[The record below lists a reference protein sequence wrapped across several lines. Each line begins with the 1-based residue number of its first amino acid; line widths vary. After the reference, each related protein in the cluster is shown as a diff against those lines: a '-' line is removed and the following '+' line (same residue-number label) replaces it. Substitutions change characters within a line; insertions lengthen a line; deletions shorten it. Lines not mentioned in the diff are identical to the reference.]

1 MSQRK
6 TTITDVANAA
16 QVSIATVDRVLNGR
30 GGVKPERARRVLEWA
45 RKLKID
51 RALED
56 LPMRWLRIA
65 VLLQNPSN
73 PYHGNLKNGFQ
84 MAQRAYEAQRIMC
97 LPTYF
102 DSLEPAAVAR
112 TIRRAAER
120 ADGLVTCIF
129 DHPRITAALRE
140 VSKKVPVVTVA
151 SDIPAS
157 GRLAYVGS
165 DNRVAGRV
173 AGELMGRFLGPQGGQ
188 VLVVT
193 GMHDYIGHEERESG
207 FRAVLGSRFATCEV
221 VATVESQE
229 QPERT
234 EKLAREA
241 FKKFPNLRG
250 IYNISVG
257 SRGIANAL
265 RALGKAG
272 KAVHISHEMTDIHRE
287 LLTDGLMDA
296 VLDQNPQMEA
306 LRAIQL
312 LLHYNRRVP
321 DTEVPLETP
330 VAIYLRENLPTA

>member
-16 QVSIATVDRVLNGR
+16 QVSVATVDRVLNGR

-65 VLLQNPSN
+65 VLLQNPNN
-73 PYHGNLKNGFQ
+73 PYHGSLKTGFQ
-84 MAQRAYEAQRIMC
+84 LAQRAYEAQRIMC

-120 ADGLVTCIF
+120 ADGLVTCIY
-129 DHPRITAALRE
+129 DHPRITAALKE
-140 VSKKVPVVTVA
+140 VSRKVPVVTIA
-151 SDIPAS
+151 SDLPAS

-173 AGELMGRFLGPQGGQ
+173 AGELMGRFMGPQGGQ
-188 VLVVT
+188 ILVVS
-193 GMHDYIGHEERESG
+193 GMHDFIGHEERESG
-207 FRAVLGSRFATCEV
+207 FRGVLRRRFPNCEV
-221 VATVESQE
+221 AATVESQE
-229 QPERT
+229 QQERT
-234 EKLAREA
+234 EKLTREA
-241 FKKFPNLRG
+241 FKRYPNLRG

-265 RALGKAG
+265 SALGRGG
-272 KAVHISHEMTDIHRE
+272 KVALISHEMHDIHRE

-330 VAIYLRENLPTA
+330 VAIYLRENLPTV

>member
-16 QVSIATVDRVLNGR
+16 QVSVATVDRVLNGR

-65 VLLQNPSN
+65 VLLQNPNN
-73 PYHGNLKNGFQ
+73 PYHGSLKTGFQ
-84 MAQRAYEAQRIMC
+84 LAQRTYEAQRIMC

-120 ADGLVTCIF
+120 ADGLVTCIY
-129 DHPRITAALRE
+129 DHPRITAALKE
-140 VSKKVPVVTVA
+140 VSRKVPVVTIA
-151 SDIPAS
+151 SDLPAS

-188 VLVVT
+188 VMVVT

-207 FRAVLGSRFATCEV
+207 FRAVLASRFPACEV
-221 VATVESQE
+221 VATAESQE

-234 EKLAREA
+234 EKLTRDALKR
-241 FKKFPNLRG
+241 FPDLRG

-265 RALGKAG
+265 SALGRGG
-272 KAVHISHEMTDIHRE
+272 KVALISHEMHDIHRE

-330 VAIYLRENLPTA
+330 VAIYLRENLPTV

>member
-6 TTITDVANAA
+6 TTITDVATAA
-16 QVSIATVDRVLNGR
+16 QVSVATVDRVLNGR

-73 PYHGNLKNGFQ
+73 PYHGSLKTGFQ
-84 MAQRAYEAQRIMC
+84 LAQRSYETQRIMC

-102 DSLEPAAVAR
+102 DSLEPGAVAR

-120 ADGLVTCIF
+120 ADGLVTCIY
-129 DHPRITAALRE
+129 DHPRITAALKE
-140 VSKKVPVVTVA
+140 VSRRIPIVTIA
-151 SDIPAS
+151 SDLPAS

-173 AGELMGRFLGPQGGQ
+173 AGELMGRFVGSQGGQ
-188 VLVVT
+188 ILVVT

-207 FRAVLGSRFATCEV
+207 FRAVLASRFPACDV
-221 VATVESQE
+221 VATAESQE

-234 EKLAREA
+234 EKLTRDA
-241 FKKFPNLRG
+241 FKRFPGLRG

-257 SRGIANAL
+257 SRGIATAL
-265 RALGKAG
+265 RGLGKGG
-272 KAVHISHEMTDIHRE
+272 KTILISHEMHDVHRE

-330 VAIYLRENLPTA
+330 VAIYLRENLPQV

>member
-16 QVSIATVDRVLNGR
+16 QVSVATVDRVLNGR

-65 VLLQNPSN
+65 VLLQNPNN
-73 PYHGNLKNGFQ
+73 PYHGSLKTGFQ
-84 MAQRAYEAQRIMC
+84 LAQRAYEAQRIMC

-120 ADGLVTCIF
+120 ADGLVTCIY
-129 DHPRITAALRE
+129 DHPRITAALKE
-140 VSKKVPVVTVA
+140 VSRKVPVVTIA
-151 SDIPAS
+151 SDLPAS

-188 VLVVT
+188 VMVVT

-207 FRAVLGSRFATCEV
+207 FRAVLASRFPACEV
-221 VATVESQE
+221 VATAESQE

-234 EKLAREA
+234 EKLTRDALKR
-241 FKKFPNLRG
+241 FPDLRG

-265 RALGKAG
+265 SALGRGG
-272 KAVHISHEMTDIHRE
+272 KVALISHEMHDIHRE

-330 VAIYLRENLPTA
+330 VAIYLRENLPTV

>member
-16 QVSIATVDRVLNGR
+16 QVSVATVDRVLNGR

-73 PYHGNLKNGFQ
+73 PYHGSLKTGFQ
-84 MAQRAYEAQRIMC
+84 LAQRAYEAQRIMC

-120 ADGLVTCIF
+120 ADGLVTCIY
-129 DHPRITAALRE
+129 DHPRITAALKE
-140 VSKKVPVVTVA
+140 VSRKTPVVTIA
-151 SDIPAS
+151 SDLPAS

-188 VLVVT
+188 ILVVT

-207 FRAVLGSRFATCEV
+207 FRAVLGTRFPTCIV
-221 VATVESQE
+221 AATVESQE
-229 QPERT
+229 RPERT
-234 EKLAREA
+234 EKLTREA
-241 FKKFPNLRG
+241 FKRFPELRG

-265 RALGKAG
+265 SSLGKGG
-272 KAVHISHEMTDIHRE
+272 KTILISHEMHDVHRE

-330 VAIYLRENLPTA
+330 VAIYLRENLPTP

>member
-45 RKLKID
+45 RKLEID

-73 PYHGNLKNGFQ
+73 PYHGSLKNGFQ
-84 MAQRAYEAQRIMC
+84 LAQRAYEAQRVMC

-102 DSLEPAAVAR
+102 DSLDPAAVAR

-129 DHPRITAALRE
+129 DHPRITAALKE
-140 VSKKVPVVTVA
+140 VSGKIPVVTIA
-151 SDIPAS
+151 SDLPAS

-193 GMHDYIGHEERESG
+193 GMHDFIGHEERESG
-207 FRAVLGSRFATCEV
+207 FRAVLGSRFPGCDV
-221 VATVESQE
+221 VVTVESQE
-229 QPERT
+229 RHDRT
-234 EKLAREA
+234 EKLTREA
-241 FKKFPNLRG
+241 FKRFPELRG

-257 SRGIANAL
+257 SRGIAQAL
-265 RALGKAG
+265 SGLGKGG
-272 KAVHISHEMTDIHRE
+272 KVVLISHEMHDAHRE

-312 LLHYNRRVP
+312 LLHYYRRVP
-321 DTEVPLETP
+321 DSEVPLETP
-330 VAIYLRENLPTA
+330 VAIYLRENLPQV